1 MTREAEEAADAGSA
15 ERLAASGETA
25 SGPGEARR
33 FALRPAT
40 PEDRDLLFRVYA
52 STREEELA
60 PVPWPPEAKEAFLR
74 QQFDAQ
80 DAWWRT
86 NYDGAT
92 FEVVV
97 VDGRA
102 AGRLYLWEGPTE
114 IRIVDVA
121 LLAEAR
127 RGGVGTSLLRGIQER
142 ARAAGKAVTI
152 HVERMNPALALYERL
167 GFRLV
172 EDKGVYLFLSWS
184 GDAVS

>member
-1 MTREAEEAADAGSA
+1 VTGAEAAVTGVAAEESAA
-15 ERLAASGETA
+15 
-25 SGPGEARR
+25 ARR
-33 FALRPAT
+33 VALRPAT
-40 PEDRDLLFRVYA
+40 PADRELLFRVYA

-80 DAWWRT
+80 DAWWRA
-86 NYDGAT
+86 NYDGAS

-97 VDGRA
+97 ADGRDV
-102 AGRLYLWEGPTE
+102 GRLYLWEGPSE
-114 IRIVDVA
+114 VRIVDVA
-121 LLAEAR
+121 LLPQAR
-127 RGGVGTSLLRGIQER
+127 RDGIGTSLVRDVQAR
-142 ARAAGKAVTI
+142 ASAAGKSVTI
-152 HVERMNPALALYERL
+152 HVERMNPALRLYERL

>member
-1 MTREAEEAADAGSA
+1 MTGAEVAEEAVAAGGP
-15 ERLAASGETA
+15 AATRCVG
-25 SGPGEARR
+25 
-33 FALRPAT
+33 LRPAT
-40 PEDRDLLFRVYA
+40 PGDRELLFRVYA

-60 PVPWPPEAKEAFLR
+60 PVPWPSEAKEAFLR

-86 NYDGAT
+86 NYAGAS

-97 VDGRA
+97 ADGRD
-102 AGRLYLWEGPTE
+102 AGRLYLWEGPSE
-114 IRIVDVA
+114 VRIVDVA
-121 LLAEAR
+121 LLPEAR
-127 RGGVGTSLLRGIQER
+127 RGGIGTRLLEDVK
-142 ARAAGKAVTI
+142 ARAATVGKAVTI
-152 HVERMNPALALYERL
+152 HVERMNPALGLYERL

>member
-1 MTREAEEAADAGSA
+1 MTGVEAALSEGAPKTAAG
-15 ERLAASGETA
+15 G
-25 SGPGEARR
+25 AREVS
-33 FALRPAT
+33 LRPAT
-40 PEDRDLLFRVYA
+40 PADRDLLFRVYA

-60 PVPWPPEAKEAFLR
+60 PVPWPAEAKEAFLR

-86 NYDGAT
+86 HYVGAT
-92 FEVVV
+92 FEVAV
-97 VDGRA
+97 VDGRD
-102 AGRLYLWEGPTE
+102 AGRLYLWEGPSE

-121 LLAEAR
+121 LLPEAR
-127 RGGVGTSLLRGIQER
+127 GGGAGRRLIRDVQRR
-142 ARAAGKAVTI
+142 AMAAGKSVTI

>member
-1 MTREAEEAADAGSA
+1 MTAVAG
-15 ERLAASGETA
+15 EPVTA
-25 SGPGEARR
+25 TGGARAV
-33 FALRPAT
+33 ALRPAA
-40 PEDRDLLFRVYA
+40 PEDRELLFRVYA

-60 PVPWPPEAKEAFLR
+60 PVPWPPEAKETFLR

-86 NYDGAT
+86 NYAGAT
-92 FEVVV
+92 FDVVV
-97 VDGRA
+97 VDGRD

-114 IRIVDVA
+114 VRIVDVA
-121 LLAEAR
+121 LLPQAR
-127 RGGVGTSLLRGIQER
+127 RGGVGTELLRDVRRR
-142 ARAAGKAVTI
+142 AAAAGKAVTI

>member
-1 MTREAEEAADAGSA
+1 M
-15 ERLAASGETA
+15 ETA
-25 SGPGEARR
+25 VGEATPVTAAGGTR
-33 FALRPAT
+33 AVTLRPAT
-40 PEDRDLLFRVYA
+40 PEDRKLLFRVYA

-60 PVPWPPEAKEAFLR
+60 PVPWPSGAKEAFLK

-86 NYDGAT
+86 HYTGAT

-97 VDGRA
+97 VDGSD
-102 AGRLYLWEGPTE
+102 AGRLYLWDGPSE

-121 LLAEAR
+121 LLPEAR
-127 RGGVGTSLLRGIQER
+127 RGGAGTRLIRDVQRR
-142 ARAAGKAVTI
+142 AAAAGKSVTI
-152 HVERMNPALALYERL
+152 HVERMNPALRLYERL

>member
-1 MTREAEEAADAGSA
+1 MVEERGT
-15 ERLAASGETA
+15 GTA
-25 SGPGEARR
+25 V
-33 FALRPAT
+33 ALRPAT
-40 PEDRDLLFRVYA
+40 PEDRELLFRVYA
-52 STREEELA
+52 SAREEELA

-86 NYDGAT
+86 HYAGAT

-97 VDGRA
+97 VDGRD
-102 AGRLYLWEGPTE
+102 AGRLYLWEGPRE
-114 IRIVDVA
+114 VRIVDVA
-121 LLAEAR
+121 LLPEAR
-127 RGGVGTSLLRGIQER
+127 SGGVGTRLLRSVQER

-152 HVERMNPALALYERL
+152 HVERMNRALVFYERL

-172 EDKGVYLFLSWS
+172 EDKGVYLFLSWG

>member
-1 MTREAEEAADAGSA
+1 MAAAQQAEAAAMAGGTANEPDAPL
-15 ERLAASGETA
+15 RV
-25 SGPGEARR
+25 
-33 FALRPAT
+33 ALRPAT
-40 PEDRDLLFRVYA
+40 PADRELLYRVYA

-86 NYDGAT
+86 HYEGAT

-97 VDGRA
+97 VDGRD

-114 IRIVDVA
+114 IRVVDVA
-121 LLAEAR
+121 LLPEAR
-127 RGGVGTSLLRGIQER
+127 RSGAGTTLIRGVQR
-142 ARAAGKAVTI
+142 RAAAAGRSVTI

-184 GDAVS
+184 ADAVS

>member
-1 MTREAEEAADAGSA
+1 MAGVAEERGI
-15 ERLAASGETA
+15 GTA
-25 SGPGEARR
+25 V
-33 FALRPAT
+33 ALRPAT
-40 PEDRDLLFRVYA
+40 PEDRELLYRVYA

-60 PVPWPPEAKEAFLR
+60 PVPWPAEAKEAFLR
-74 QQFDAQ
+74 QQFEAQ

-86 NYDGAT
+86 HYAGAT

-97 VDGRA
+97 VDGRD
-102 AGRLYLWEGPTE
+102 AGRLYLWAGKRE

-121 LLAEAR
+121 LLPEAR
-127 RGGVGTSLLRGIQER
+127 GGGVGTRLLRGVPER
-142 ARAAGKAVTI
+142 ARAAGKSVTI

-184 GDAVS
+184 SDAVS

>member
-1 MTREAEEAADAGSA
+1 MTAVAG
-15 ERLAASGETA
+15 EPVTA
-25 SGPGEARR
+25 TGGARAV
-33 FALRPAT
+33 ALRPAA
-40 PEDRDLLFRVYA
+40 PEDRELLFRVYA

-60 PVPWPPEAKEAFLR
+60 PVPWPPEAKETFLR

-86 NYDGAT
+86 NYAGAT
-92 FEVVV
+92 FDVVV
-97 VDGRA
+97 VDGRD

-114 IRIVDVA
+114 VRIVDVA
-121 LLAEAR
+121 LLPQAR
-127 RGGVGTSLLRGIQER
+127 RGGVGTGLLRDVR
-142 ARAAGKAVTI
+142 ARAAAAGKAVTI

-184 GDAVS
+184 ADAVS

>member
-1 MTREAEEAADAGSA
+1 MTGAEAAVTGVAADESA
-15 ERLAASGETA
+15 AAH
-25 SGPGEARR
+25 RV
-33 FALRPAT
+33 ALRPAT
-40 PEDRDLLFRVYA
+40 PADRDLLLRVYS

-86 NYDGAT
+86 HYAGAT

-97 VDGRA
+97 VDGCDS
-102 AGRLYLWEGPTE
+102 GRLYLWEGPSE
-114 IRIVDVA
+114 VRIVDIA
-121 LLAEAR
+121 LLPEAR
-127 RGGVGTSLLRGIQER
+127 GCGAGTALLRDVQAR
-142 ARAAGKAVTI
+142 ASAAGKSVTI
-152 HVERMNPALALYERL
+152 HVERMNPALRLYERL

-184 GDAVS
+184 GDDVS

>member
-1 MTREAEEAADAGSA
+1 METGAKAEESGTVAGA
-15 ERLAASGETA
+15 GQAVT
-25 SGPGEARR
+25 
-33 FALRPAT
+33 LRPANA
-40 PEDRDLLFRVYA
+40 EDRELLLRVYA

-80 DAWWRT
+80 DSWWRT
-86 NYDGAT
+86 NYAGAT
-92 FEVVV
+92 FDVVV
-97 VDGRA
+97 VGGCD
-102 AGRLYLWEGPTE
+102 AGRLYLWEGPSE

-121 LLAEAR
+121 LLPEAR
-127 RGGVGTSLLRGIQER
+127 RSGAGTKLLREVQGR
-142 ARAAGKAVTI
+142 AAAAGKAVTI

-184 GDAVS
+184 ADAVS

>member
-1 MTREAEEAADAGSA
+1 MAEQRASAAGAV
-15 ERLAASGETA
+15 T
-25 SGPGEARR
+25 
-33 FALRPAT
+33 LRPAA
-40 PEDRDLLFRVYA
+40 PEDRELLFGVYA

-60 PVPWPPEAKEAFLR
+60 PVPWPPEAKDAFLR

-86 NYDGAT
+86 HYAGAT

-97 VDGRA
+97 VDGRD
-102 AGRLYLWEGPTE
+102 AGRLYLWEGE
-114 IRIVDVA
+114 REVRVVDVA
-121 LLAEAR
+121 LLPGAR
-127 RGGVGTSLLRGIQER
+127 RRGVGTRLLRGVKER
-142 ARAAGKAVTI
+142 ACAAGKAVTI

-184 GDAVS
+184 ADAVS

>member
-1 MTREAEEAADAGSA
+1 VTGAEAAVAGVTA
-15 ERLAASGETA
+15 DEPAAS
-25 SGPGEARR
+25 RR
-33 FALRPAT
+33 VALRPAT
-40 PEDRDLLFRVYA
+40 PADRELLFRVYA

-86 NYDGAT
+86 NYAGAS

-97 VDGRA
+97 ADGRD
-102 AGRLYLWEGPTE
+102 AGRLYLWEGPSE
-114 IRIVDVA
+114 VRIVDVA
-121 LLAEAR
+121 LLPEAR
-127 RGGVGTSLLRGIQER
+127 RGGIGTKLVRDVQAR
-142 ARAAGKAVTI
+142 AGAAGKSVTI
-152 HVERMNPALALYERL
+152 HVERMNPALRLYERL